1 MTEIVRF
8 QPTDQREPWAVRL
21 NGEFESRTLGEI
33 ELGLAQKGI
42 RFDFQE
48 HFRGLASRFP
58 DSSALLVLEGGCGYG
73 LALQGFKRLE
83 TKIGKPITTTGIT
96 LAERHIPKNP
106 DCGIDRLIIGPIQ
119 TCWEKGL
126 FVQGYHFILDLCGA
140 AYYDRQTSVEIQ
152 GQSVIPIYSRLLL
165 HGASALIFLDSIE
178 KPINHVTQMRALLEI
193 CQLQIVFTAGKFVLV
208 EKQ

>member
-33 ELGLAQKGI
+33 ELGLAQKG
-42 RFDFQE
+42 
-48 HFRGLASRFP
+48 S
-58 DSSALLVLEGGCGYG
+58 
-73 LALQGFKRLE
+73 KRIE
-83 TKIGKPITTTGIT
+83 TKIGKPITPPGIP

-178 KPINHVTQMRALLEI
+178 KPINHVTQMR
-193 CQLQIVFTAGKFVLV
+193 
-208 EKQ
+208 